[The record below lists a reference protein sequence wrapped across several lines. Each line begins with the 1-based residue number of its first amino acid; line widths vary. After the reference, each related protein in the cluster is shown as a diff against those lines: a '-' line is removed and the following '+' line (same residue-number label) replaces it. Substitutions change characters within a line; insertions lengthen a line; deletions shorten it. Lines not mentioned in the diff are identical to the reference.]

1 MGRCAGPGEG
11 GEGQQA
17 GQEAGLLAERRRWR
31 QGRWGRSGHD
41 LAGGGRQARMLE
53 SAPFKGVGGG
63 DSRRREREEAWAG
76 ALRGLERRR
85 RRIDLW

>member
-1 MGRCAGPGEG
+1 MGRCAGVAECGEG
-11 GEGQQA
+11 EQA
-17 GQEAGLLAERRRWR
+17 GQEAGRPAQRGCWR

-41 LAGGGRQARMLE
+41 LAGGGRQARMLNT
-53 SAPFKGVGGG
+53 APFKGVGGR
-63 DSRRREREEAWAG
+63 DSRRRELEQAWAA